1 MKKKTFFVVAIFTFL
16 FVKSYAVDTYAKL
29 INKTNFFVVCKIYVQ
44 NKSGINNMKEYEII
58 PNAYRFERFDFD
70 TKINKMLVIFKVKE
84 RRVVGP
90 RYDIIYK
97 VIARLELKN
106 LNISMRPFISKE
118 FPLKII
124 FSSIGTKRFTAQVGD
139 KKVSKKKK

>member
-16 FVKSYAVDTYAKL
+16 FVKSYAVDTYANL
-29 INKTNFFVVCKIYVQ
+29 INKTSFVVVCKIYVQ
-44 NKSGINNMKEYEII
+44 NKSGINNMKEYEIN
-58 PNAYRFERFDFD
+58 PNVYRFERFDFD
-70 TKINKMLVIFKVKE
+70 TKINKMLVIFKKAVQAFAGE
-84 RRVVGP
+84 LIYG
-90 RYDIIYK
+90 YK

-124 FSSIGTKRFTAQVGD
+124 FSSIGTTRFTAQVGD
-139 KKVSKKKK
+139 KKVSKKKE